1 MSESVRELV
10 TGYVTAAGD
19 KRFDRIAQLVHPDAT
34 FGLALVVFGVVRSR
48 RTTVVPLAVGASIAA
63 A

>member
-1 MSESVRELV
+1 
-10 TGYVTAAGD
+10 
-19 KRFDRIAQLVHPDAT
+19 LVHPDAT